1 MCRRAKESTRSFSR
15 AGGVRCLLRDSA
27 FCAGKSVSAI
37 GMRNPTECV
46 YPFKRNGRETE
57 RRETKTKER
66 RFTNRL
72 FFGGAHAPSSR
83 ACGSDDAL
91 VIANFFRASF
101 IQESY

>member
-1 MCRRAKESTRSFSR
+1 
-15 AGGVRCLLRDSA
+15 
-27 FCAGKSVSAI
+27 
-37 GMRNPTECV
+37 MRNPTECV

-72 FFGGAHAPSSR
+72 FFLGSARALVR

-91 VIANFFRASF
+91 VIANFFGASF
-101 IQESY
+101 I